1 MQKDVTFPGV
11 GSPTRSKAGGSLSP
25 RRSWQ
30 NLELELNA
38 SGLILRRKV
47 FQNIEW
53 GHLWSCSCHGGGRV
67 QGVVVGEVW
76 VEVILL
82 VLKHRKYKV
91 QSVL

>member
-11 GSPTRSKAGGSLSP
+11 GSPTGSEAGGSLSP

-30 NLELELNA
+30 NLELELNS

-47 FQNIEW
+47 FQSIEW
-53 GHLWSCSCHGGGRV
+53 GHRWSCSCHAGGRV
-67 QGVVVGEVW
+67 QGVVTGEGW
-76 VEVILL
+76 VEVIMF
-82 VLKHRKYKV
+82 VLKHRRYKV